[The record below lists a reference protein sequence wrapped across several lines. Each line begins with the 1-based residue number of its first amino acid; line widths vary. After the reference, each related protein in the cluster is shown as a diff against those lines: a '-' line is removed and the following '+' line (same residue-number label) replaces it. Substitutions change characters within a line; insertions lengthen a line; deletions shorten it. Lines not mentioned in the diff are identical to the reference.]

1 MFDNTE
7 ESSKKSTFLKKII
20 KLIPLR
26 SVIVG
31 LKGYLDGLWWIK
43 GKPLYLLM
51 LFVPI
56 TVAIVVL
63 VSILTALIVSGN
75 ELISS
80 LIPFEASIW
89 YLIPPYYL
97 LWGVLAVMMFILSFI
112 PPLLIA
118 NLLSSPLYEVVSCA
132 VEREVRGSVVEI
144 SWRQALL
151 AMVEEGKKIA
161 FILLIML
168 LMFVVV
174 FIPVLNLLTFPLLLV
189 NAFLLGWDIC
199 DYPLARRGWTFRR
212 RLHFAGKNFLA
223 LMGFG
228 LWLLIPLQFVLAP
241 LAVAGGTLL
250 TLKLLPEE

>member
-1 MFDNTE
+1 MFNNTE
-7 ESSKKSTFLKKII
+7 ESSTEDTFFKKII
-20 KLIPLR
+20 KVIPLT

-31 LKGYLDGLWWIK
+31 IKGYLEGLWWIK
-43 GKPLYLLM
+43 NKPLYLFI
-51 LFVPI
+51 LFIPI
-56 TVAIVVL
+56 TVGIVILLAIL
-63 VSILTALIVSGN
+63 AALITSGN
-75 ELISS
+75 QLISG
-80 LIPFEASIW
+80 LIPFEATIW
-89 YLIPPYYL
+89 YLIPFYYL
-97 LWGVLAVMMFILSFI
+97 LWGVFAVIMFVLSFI

-151 AMVEEGKKIA
+151 AMVEEGKRVA
-161 FILLIML
+161 FILLVML

-174 FIPVLNLLTFPLLLV
+174 FIPVLNVLTFPLLLV
-189 NAFLLGWDIC
+189 NAFLLGWDVC

-212 RLHFAGKNFLA
+212 RLGFAGRNFLV
-223 LMGFG
+223 LTGFG

>member
-1 MFDNTE
+1 MLE
-7 ESSKKSTFLKKII
+7 KIKGFLKK
-20 KLIPLR
+20 LITFKPLK

-31 LKGYLDGLWWIK
+31 LRGYLDGLWWIK
-43 GKPLYLLM
+43 SKPLYLLL
-51 LFVPI
+51 LFIPI
-56 TVAIVVL
+56 AVAIVVL
-63 VSILTALIVSGN
+63 VAILTALIVSGN

-80 LIPFEASIW
+80 LIPFEATIW
-89 YLIPPYYL
+89 YLIPFYYL

-112 PPLLIA
+112 PPLLIT

-132 VEREVRGSVVEI
+132 VEREVRGIVVEI

-151 AMVEEGKKIA
+151 AMVEEGKKVA

-189 NAFLLGWDIC
+189 NAFLLGWDVC
-199 DYPLARRGWTFRR
+199 DYPLARRGWSFRE
-212 RLHFAGKNFLA
+212 RLRFAGKNFLA

-228 LWLLIPLQFVLAP
+228 LWLLIPLQFVIAP
-241 LAVAGGTLL
+241 LSVAGGTLL